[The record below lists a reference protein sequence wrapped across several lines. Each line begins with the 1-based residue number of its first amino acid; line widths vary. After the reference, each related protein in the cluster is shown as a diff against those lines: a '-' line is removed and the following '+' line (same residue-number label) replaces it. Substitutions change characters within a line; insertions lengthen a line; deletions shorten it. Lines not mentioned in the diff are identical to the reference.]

1 MGFNEIF
8 SHFTIG
14 FNVCFI
20 LYLVFK
26 YFNGNQYYSY
36 LYLSLLSFAF
46 CINLIIKLNIIPFHF
61 NQEFSDKIRS
71 ISLNAVVLFFYLF
84 MKNFL
89 EAHKNKFLNF
99 CFLFSSGFIVLKIV
113 SKIFDISFLSKIL
126 SDLFVFMDLGM
137 LFIILFYLFKK
148 INQISYRFI
157 LYGIVFII
165 VCALIIHFGEIFF
178 DVYSFISYESIL
190 NIEVIVG
197 FCFFFLA
204 VLRRDYE
211 IEEESKKIKLELLTK
226 ELEKQKELEH
236 ERERI
241 SSDMHDDIGA
251 RISAMKLH
259 GEFIKEHFSND
270 PKLKA
275 ELNELLKN
283 TEEMTASMREMI
295 WSLKTQNDFLQNFI
309 SFSQQYATGFFSK
322 SKITIHFKN
331 EVEEN
336 QHINAEI
343 RRSLFLC
350 YKEALNNIYKHS
362 QATNVYITFSTKNNR
377 LQLEISDNGIG
388 FQPNETNQGN
398 GMYNM
403 KTRMT
408 EISGDFETPKVEKG
422 MLLRF
427 STPLEL
433 V

>member
-1 MGFNEIF
+1 MGFNDIF

-26 YFNGNQYYSY
+26 YFNGNQHYFY

-61 NQEFSDKIRS
+61 NREFSDKIRS

-89 EAHKNKFLNF
+89 EAHRNKFLQF
-99 CFLFSSGFIVLKIV
+99 CFLFSSAFIILKII
-113 SKIFDISFLSKIL
+113 SKFFNFDSLSSIL
-126 SDLFVFMDLGM
+126 SDLFVFLDLGM
-137 LFIILFYLFKK
+137 LFVILFYLFKK
-148 INQISYRFI
+148 ISQISYRFI
-157 LYGIVFII
+157 LYGILFITA
-165 VCALIIHFGEIFF
+165 CALMIHFGEIFF
-178 DVYSFISYESIL
+178 NLYHFISYESIL

-211 IEEESKKIKLELLTK
+211 IEEEAKNIKLELLNK
-226 ELEKQKELEH
+226 EIEKQKELEH

-259 GEFIKEHFSND
+259 GEFIKEHFSDD

-295 WSLKTQNDFLQNFI
+295 WSLKAKNDFLQNFI
-309 SFSQQYATGFFSK
+309 IFSQQYATGFFAK
-322 SKITIHFKN
+322 SKIEIHFN
-331 EVEEN
+331 NGVQEN
-336 QHINAEI
+336 PHINAEV
-343 RRSLFLC
+343 RRNLFLC

-362 QATNVYITFSTKNNR
+362 QATQVYITFSLKNSKLK
-377 LQLEISDNGIG
+377 LQISDNGIG
-388 FQPNETNQGN
+388 VRKNEISHGN

-403 KTRMT
+403 KTRMF
-408 EISGDFETPKVEKG
+408 EISGSFEISEVETG
-422 MLLRF
+422 TCLQFLT
-427 STPLEL
+427 SLEMP
-433 V
+433 